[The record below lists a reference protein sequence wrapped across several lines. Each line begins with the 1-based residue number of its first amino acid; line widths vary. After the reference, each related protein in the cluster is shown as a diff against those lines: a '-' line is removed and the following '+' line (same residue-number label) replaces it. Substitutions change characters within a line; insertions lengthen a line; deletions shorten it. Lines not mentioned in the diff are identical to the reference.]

1 MPCNQAVKIPTERL
15 IDEKKKE
22 FGVNCSIPISTIK
35 NCFYA
40 GALTTHHGAKSLLD
54 EVGEALV
61 QTCIQMGKIRQPLSC
76 TEAIALM
83 NNMIENT
90 KTKQTLIEFHDS
102 RKFGTY
108 RFEKGQVT
116 TGWWRGFLRQHKDK
130 LVTKQGEK
138 FALNRNDWTTLPN
151 TRQTYKVIC
160 DEMVDANAAVAIKN
174 PIFTDIDGK
183 PEDHKTKRFGLAQY

>member
-1 MPCNQAVKIPTERL
+1 MKHKCQKKQNLSDASKCTDAIIFEYFRKYNTSKSVGGKVEYGYLERL

-35 NCFYA
+35 NCFYV
-40 GALTTHHGAKSLLD
+40 GALTTHHGAKSLLE
-54 EVGEALV
+54 EVEEALV
-61 QTCIQMGKIRQPLSC
+61 QTCIQMGKICKPLLC
-76 TEAIALM
+76 TEAIVLM

-130 LVTKQGEK
+130 LVTE
-138 FALNRNDWTTLPN
+138 
-151 TRQTYKVIC
+151 
-160 DEMVDANAAVAIKN
+160 
-174 PIFTDIDGK
+174 
-183 PEDHKTKRFGLAQY
+183 